1 MATAGVAQTRRRR
14 PQRVRTAV
22 GVVAALG
29 LLIGCASA
37 DSVDAAAT
45 VEQSSTASSAAGALL
60 TPEVPEPS
68 VTPVPDDDRESA
80 VGGLVAG
87 FPDDL
92 IPVPEDAV
100 ILVTSAVPVGESD
113 VREVSLNVR
122 TSLSTA
128 ALSRL
133 YRESLTAS
141 GFTEVE
147 PAEQASS
154 LAAQLTFV
162 RSAGD
167 EIVSVG
173 VLDVDGGRT
182 LSIGGRVRE
191 AA

>member
-22 GVVAALG
+22 GVLTALG
-29 LLIGCASA
+29 LLTGCASGA
-37 DSVDAAAT
+37 PLDVAPGAGGDVPTVTGDEASAT
-45 VEQSSTASSAAGALL
+45 PEPESTATASI
-60 TPEVPEPS
+60 PEGEQ
-68 VTPVPDDDRESA
+68 ESA
-80 VGGLVAG
+80 VGGLVPG

-92 IPVPEDAV
+92 IPVPDDAV
-100 ILVTSAVPVGESD
+100 ILVTSAVPVGTSD

-141 GFTEVE
+141 GFDEVD
-147 PAEQASS
+147 PAESASS

-182 LSIGGRVRE
+182 VSIGGRVRDV
-191 AA
+191 A